1 MQKFAKKGN
10 EKLGEGAVV
19 VSRAV
24 GDSCPPSCAFLG
36 NGCYAEGTEKI
47 YKNTRA
53 AGLVNMLSDVNLI
66 RSMIMYAIKKD
77 KDIR

>member
-24 GDSCPPSCAFLG
+24 GDSCPPSCVFLG

-47 YKNTRA
+47 YKNSRA
-53 AGLVNMLSDVNLI
+53 AGLANMLTDVNLI
-66 RSMIMYAIKKD
+66 RAMIVWAMKA
-77 KDIR
+77 